1 VRRDA
6 VNDEIVFCAFTD
18 GKAGRELMRICRADY
33 APAREDRLFN
43 GYMLM
48 GTKGEYSY
56 LAYIP
61 AHSGEDDSLTPT
73 AGDAA
78 VGFRLI

>member
-1 VRRDA
+1 
-6 VNDEIVFCAFTD
+6 
-18 GKAGRELMRICRADY
+18 MRIYCAEDV
-33 APAREDRLFN
+33 PSREDRLFN

-61 AHSGEDDSLTPT
+61 QGTGEGDEPYLQLS
-73 AGDAA
+73 DAA